1 MPKIEVF
8 RDALYGYTGKKY
20 NDEQLE
26 DILTVA
32 KAELDGKDEIKGQ
45 LKIELND
52 TNRPDLWSTAGL
64 GRQLRVYETEKIPSY
79 DFFSTADKELDY
91 GDRVVNIDASVKEVR
106 PYEIALAARGKKIDE
121 ATLKDIIQTQEK
133 LCWNF
138 GRKRRSIAIGV
149 FRSDLLTY
157 PITYR
162 AADPDKTRFIPLQ
175 MEEELSLRE
184 IIKKHPKG
192 IEFGPIVADFDAFP
206 YLEDAKGET
215 LSFPPVINSAY
226 TGAVKVGDENIF
238 IEMTGTELRDLILTA
253 NIVACD
259 LADAGFEILPVKIV
273 YPFDTEFGREIVS
286 PFYFQQ
292 PMELDIPEAVRLLG
306 VDFSGEEVLIAL
318 RRMGVA
324 AERTGEGPAG
334 EERITVQV
342 PPYRNDFLH
351 PVDVIEDIMIGHGM
365 SRFSPLMP
373 SDFTV
378 GRITPEEDFSRK
390 VRDIMIGLGFQEMMY
405 NYLGS
410 QRDFIDK
417 MEISGDECIQIENPM
432 TENYEYVRASI
443 MPSLLNSESVSAHAV
458 YPHNIFEVG
467 KTAFLDA
474 GDNSGTV
481 TRNKLGF
488 LSADGEIGFNEVAS
502 HVSALFY
509 YLSKDY
515 SLDELDDP
523 RFIRGR
529 SARILSGAR
538 EVGIFGEVHP
548 QVLENWGIQVP
559 CTCCEIDLDTL
570 LMEK

>member
-8 RDALYGYTGKKY
+8 KDAFYSYAGKTYTE
-20 NDEQLE
+20 EQLE
-26 DILTVA
+26 EILTVA
-32 KAELDGKDEIKGQ
+32 KGELDGKDEAKGI

-52 TNRPDLWSTAGL
+52 TNRPDLWTMNGL
-64 GRQLRVYETEKIPSY
+64 ARQLRVYHSGKIPKY
-79 DFFSTADKELDY
+79 DFFSTVEKKLDY
-91 GDRVVNIDASVKEVR
+91 GDRVVNIDPSVKNIR
-106 PYEIALAARGKKIDE
+106 PYEIAVAARGRKIDE

-133 LCWNF
+133 ICWNF

-149 FRSDLLTY
+149 FRSDLLQY

-162 AADPDKTRFIPLQ
+162 AADPDKTRFVPLQ
-175 MEEELSLRE
+175 MEKELSLRE
-184 IIKKHPKG
+184 IIQQHPKG
-192 IEFGPIVADFDAFP
+192 LEYGHIVADFPAFP
-206 YLEDAKGET
+206 YLEDAKGDT

-226 TGAVKVGDENIF
+226 TGAVEVGDENIF
-238 IEMTGTELRDLILTA
+238 IEMTGTELRDLILTT

-273 YPFDTEFGREIVS
+273 FPFDTEFGREIVS
-286 PFYFQQ
+286 PFYFQE
-292 PMELDIPEAVRLLG
+292 PMEVDLPDASKMLG
-306 VDFSGEEVLIAL
+306 VKFSMDEAL
-318 RRMGVA
+318 QALNRMGVH
-324 AERTGEGPAG
+324 AEKSGDEKLT
-334 EERITVQV
+334 IQV

-365 SRFSPLMP
+365 SNFEPIMP

-378 GRITPEEDFSRK
+378 GRITPEESFSRK

-410 QRDFIDK
+410 KRDFIDK
-417 MEISGDECIQIENPM
+417 MAISGDEFIQIENPM

-443 MPSLLNSESVSAHAV
+443 MPNLLNSESVSAHAV

-467 KTAFLDA
+467 KTAFLNEE
-474 GDNSGTV
+474 DNSGTV
-481 TRNKLGF
+481 TRNILGF
-488 LSADGEIGFNEVAS
+488 LSADGEIGFNEVSA
-502 HVSALFY
+502 HVSAVFY

-515 SLDELDDP
+515 TLQELDDP

-529 SARILSGAR
+529 SARILYGGR
-538 EVGIFGEVHP
+538 EVGVFGEVHP

-570 LMEK
+570 AMES

>member
-8 RDALYGYTGKKY
+8 KDAFYSYAGKKY
-20 NDEQLE
+20 TEEQLE
-26 DILTVA
+26 EILTVA
-32 KAELDGKDEIKGQ
+32 KGELDGKDEAKGI

-52 TNRPDLWSTAGL
+52 TNRPDLWTMNGL
-64 GRQLRVYETEKIPSY
+64 ARQLRVYHSGKIPKY
-79 DFFSTADKELDY
+79 DFFSTAEKKLDY
-91 GDRVVNIDASVKEVR
+91 GDRVVNIDPSVKNIR
-106 PYEIALAARGKKIDE
+106 PYEIAVAARGRKIDE

-133 LCWNF
+133 ICWNF

-149 FRSDLLTY
+149 FRSDLLQY

-162 AADPDKTRFIPLQ
+162 AADPDKTRFVPLQ
-175 MEEELSLRE
+175 MEKELSLRE
-184 IIKKHPKG
+184 IIQQHPKG
-192 IEFGPIVADFDAFP
+192 LEYGHIVADFPAFP
-206 YLEDAKGET
+206 YLEDAKGDT

-226 TGAVKVGDENIF
+226 TGAVEVGDENIF
-238 IEMTGTELRDLILTA
+238 IEMTGTELRDLILTT

-273 YPFDTEFGREIVS
+273 FPFDTEFGREIVS
-286 PFYFQQ
+286 PFYFQE
-292 PMELDIPEAVRLLG
+292 PMEVDLPDASKMLG
-306 VDFSGEEVLIAL
+306 VEFSMDEAL
-318 RRMGVA
+318 QALNRMGV
-324 AERTGEGPAG
+324 PAG
-334 EERITVQV
+334 KSGDEKLTIQV

-365 SRFSPLMP
+365 SNFEPIMP

-378 GRITPEEDFSRK
+378 GRITPEESFSRK

-410 QRDFIDK
+410 KRDFIDK
-417 MEISGDECIQIENPM
+417 MAISGDEFIQIENPM

-443 MPSLLNSESVSAHAV
+443 MPNLLNSESVSAHAV

-467 KTAFLDA
+467 KTAFLNEE
-474 GDNSGTV
+474 DNSGTV
-481 TRNKLGF
+481 TRNILGF
-488 LSADGEIGFNEVAS
+488 LSADGEIGFNEVSA
-502 HVSALFY
+502 HVSAVFY

-515 SLDELDDP
+515 TLQELDDP

-529 SARILSGAR
+529 SARILCGGR
-538 EVGIFGEVHP
+538 EVGVFGEVHP

-559 CTCCEIDLDTL
+559 CTCCEIDIDTL
-570 LMEK
+570 AMES